1 MGFDE
6 LIEWVA
12 GGGLVM
18 LWLAPVL
25 YGGVIL
31 LVATG
36 LVWVACLLGW
46 DPESGWSGWLSPRGR
61 RPK

>member
-1 MGFDE
+1 MDFG
-6 LIEWVA
+6 EWVEWVD

-36 LVWVACLLGW
+36 LVGLACLLGW

-61 RPK
+61 RSK